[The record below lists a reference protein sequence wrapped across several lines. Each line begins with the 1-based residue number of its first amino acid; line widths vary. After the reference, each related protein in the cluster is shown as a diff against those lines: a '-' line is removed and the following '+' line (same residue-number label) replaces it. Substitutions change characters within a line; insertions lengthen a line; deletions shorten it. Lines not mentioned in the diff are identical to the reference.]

1 MECLAA
7 FGAQGVNMSMIESR
21 PAKTRQ
27 GDYLFFVDFNGHR
40 TDERVLD
47 LISEINKHCLYVKVL
62 GSYPC
67 GLSITAD

>member
-1 MECLAA
+1 
-7 FGAQGVNMSMIESR
+7 MSMIESR

-40 TDERVLD
+40 EDENVQNL
-47 LISEINKHCLYVKVL
+47 LEELKQHCLYVKVL

-67 GLSITAD
+67 GLSLAAE